1 MINHKTLQK
10 MKHVI
15 KISGTILIIVAVGLK
30 FILSIAI
37 AGSSHKISI
46 IDREN
51 SIDTAKIAL
60 VVGLILIIAIWLPW
74 KSMVNQTKVKR

>member
-1 MINHKTLQK
+1 

-37 AGSSHKISI
+37 AGSSHNISI
-46 IDREN
+46 TDREN
-51 SIDTAKIAL
+51 SIDTTKIAL

-74 KSMVNQTKVKR
+74 KSMHKKTKVKR

>member
-1 MINHKTLQK
+1 
-10 MKHVI
+10 MKLVI

-37 AGSSHKISI
+37 AGSSHNISMT
-46 IDREN
+46 DREN
-51 SIDTAKIAL
+51 SIDTAKVVL

-74 KSMVNQTKVKR
+74 KSMLNLTKVKR